1 MKRINGTLLGFGL
14 LACSMFVAPQA
25 AHAAD
30 PALKDHMASMA
41 MMPKTADEH
50 LTMSDSY
57 NQKASGYRQ
66 DAEMHRSML
75 ADYKKG
81 AVGGQKGSEN
91 PWVKTMRLHCE
102 TYIKD
107 AEKLATDA
115 DKFTEFHAM
124 RAKEMQGK

>member
-1 MKRINGTLLGFGL
+1 MKRINDTLLGFGL
-14 LACSMFVAPQA
+14 LACTMFIAPQA
-25 AHAAD
+25 SHAAD
-30 PALKDHMASMA
+30 PAMKDHTGSMM

-57 NQKASGYRQ
+57 EQKASAYRQ

-81 AVGGQKGSEN
+81 AVGGRKGSEN
-91 PWVKTMRLHCE
+91 PWIKTMRLHCE

>member
-1 MKRINGTLLGFGL
+1 MKKINGTLLGFGL
-14 LACSMFVAPQA
+14 LACTMFVAPQA

-57 NQKASGYRQ
+57 KQKASGYRQ